1 MDLKKV
7 VTRFWKKTVLSSP
20 KIFENLNNEL
30 QEQILNLLPAAEES
44 SENVAWSDA
53 PIVKNSSKN
62 DKDSG
67 LKLRRQLSLKGLE
80 EKEIIGMS
88 WIQCDSCLKWRCVS
102 KQEVHRWCGDDK
114 KWICKFNK
122 DQTKNNCNIEEDNFE
137 SIEETMCKKGIVFV
151 YPYLTP
157 GDMVMAIMAG
167 YCWWPAVVSFD
178 PFYNTYVE
186 YQEEEQRKHK
196 DMEEIVVDSYHVEF
210 LGTPHSHAWISSSCI
225 HLLDSNPQSL
235 VLKKYMPKSKGHKS
249 TFRGNSIQ
257 GALKEAE
264 IFQKLSK
271 SVRLKR
277 CVFNYTGSE
286 HNTKI
291 GNNNIN
297 NNRAMTSST
306 RKGEHSFYD
315 RSILES
321 SCDNPKLSR
330 LTQVTAPSTTTAPV
344 VTTTAAVTVAA
355 KFQDTGAQESYT
367 HCSHSLVK
375 RQHFFDSEENIVSE
389 YIESSSVGSGTSTVY
404 EASGYPKTPRRP
416 CSDPNIKVNQSNST
430 TVMTRFTKNPT
441 LSMSLEEKLTQD
453 IENYHRHEADFSVDL
468 KKFLTFN
475 NMDLEVAVW
484 ENITIDPYQFY
495 CVVLDAGG
503 YNNVTE
509 KMKWA
514 VIYREV
520 TNTLQKNRGRVARS
534 YYERNLLAYEIYK
547 SGNVKIRH
555 DTTQPKTKSK
565 RKVPAG
571 WLNNNNNLTKYSASD
586 VISDTPA
593 ILEHFMLVDQYSTSY
608 QFEYEIFQETE
619 NKVRANLRDYIDP
632 SSYRTPDTD
641 YQILLGDITSIENFT
656 TYTEG
661 NLNVPDI
668 GDAGSIESVF
678 SLHNNDNNNTET
690 NGNRESHFAELKVLQ
705 NQIEDLDFMICL

>member
-1 MDLKKV
+1 MIMIVFMVYGGIDKDHEDQSGYYSTVNCEHMDLQKV
-7 VTRFWKKTVLSSP
+7 VTRFWKKTVQINITFLSLTLSLGSDGQYNKHLSDTWIQCDNCLKWRRVSKQEVHRWCDDDKKWICKFNKDQTKNNCNIEEDNFESIEETMWKKGIVFVYPYLTPGDMVMAIMAGYCCP

-30 QEQILNLLPAAEES
+30 QEQILNLLPAAEKS

-102 KQEVHRWCGDDK
+102 KQEVRRWCDDDK

-137 SIEETMCKKGIVFV
+137 SIEKTMWKKGIVFV

-235 VLKKYMPKSKGHKS
+235 VSKRYMPKSKGHKS

-315 RSILES
+315 RPILEF
-321 SCDNPKLSR
+321 SCDDPKLSR
-330 LTQVTAPSTTTAPV
+330 LTQVTAPV

-355 KFQDTGAQESYT
+355 KFQDAGAQESYT

-389 YIESSSVGSGTSTVY
+389 YIESSSVGS
-404 EASGYPKTPRRP
+404 
-416 CSDPNIKVNQSNST
+416 
-430 TVMTRFTKNPT
+430 
-441 LSMSLEEKLTQD
+441 
-453 IENYHRHEADFSVDL
+453 
-468 KKFLTFN
+468 
-475 NMDLEVAVW
+475 
-484 ENITIDPYQFY
+484 
-495 CVVLDAGG
+495 
-503 YNNVTE
+503 
-509 KMKWA
+509 
-514 VIYREV
+514 
-520 TNTLQKNRGRVARS
+520 
-534 YYERNLLAYEIYK
+534 
-547 SGNVKIRH
+547 
-555 DTTQPKTKSK
+555 
-565 RKVPAG
+565 
-571 WLNNNNNLTKYSASD
+571 

-593 ILEHFMLVDQYSTSY
+593 ILEHFKLVDQYNISY

-661 NLNVPDI
+661 ERDFTCI
-668 GDAGSIESVF
+668 QIIDSVF
-678 SLHNNDNNNTET
+678 YCKS
-690 NGNRESHFAELKVLQ
+690 S
-705 NQIEDLDFMICL
+705 IIIM